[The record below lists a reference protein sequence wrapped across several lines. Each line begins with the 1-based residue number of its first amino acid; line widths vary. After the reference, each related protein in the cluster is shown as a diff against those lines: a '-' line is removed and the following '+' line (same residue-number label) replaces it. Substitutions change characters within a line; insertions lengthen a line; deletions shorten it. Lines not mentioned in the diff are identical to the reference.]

1 MIEIDFPSPAGCHLN
16 LKVSGHSNFE
26 TKGKDIVCS
35 AVSVLLQT
43 FISGVEIR
51 LKGKLNGT
59 FEAGNCD
66 LQIEV
71 PSEKSNAFKEVCEV
85 FRYGFGKIAISYPE
99 HVKMN

>member
-1 MIEIDFPSPAGCHLN
+1 MIEIDFPSPVGRQLK
-16 LKVSGHSNFE
+16 LKVSGHSNFD

-35 AVSVLLQT
+35 AVSALLQT

-51 LKGKLNGT
+51 LKGKLKGT
-59 FEAGNCD
+59 FKAGDCD
-66 LQIEV
+66 LSIEV
-71 PSEKSNAFKEVCEV
+71 SEEKSDTFKEVCEV